1 MSEITIGRLRGGY
14 CVSWTENGKRRR
26 YQLAARGRKEAE
38 AEGRDKYLKEQH
50 TRGESTIASLW
61 AGYIEHLGAKKSA
74 TNLKWTGVAV
84 LAHFGA
90 LRPDQLTIAD
100 SRAYAA
106 KRKKDGRKQG
116 TIHTELSHL
125 RNCMNWAYKK
135 AGAINRVP
143 PIEVPS
149 APDTDVKPLTDTEV
163 QSIVANC
170 EAPHVRLAVILLM
183 TTGGRIGAILDRT
196 WDKIDFDRG
205 VIDLRLTDG
214 ETRKGRAVLP
224 MNALARTAL
233 QTAYAARQTEW
244 VIEYNAKPIKSI
256 RTGYAA
262 ALKRAGLS
270 GVHIHQIR
278 HTVAVRML
286 AAGKPI
292 EQVSQ
297 YLGHSNTSVTQKVY
311 ARFLPEHLS
320 DAADILNF
328 GMVGPKMG

>member
-1 MSEITIGRLRGGY
+1 MPEITIGRLRGGY
-14 CVSWTENGKRRR
+14 CVSWRDNGKRRR
-26 YQLAARGRKEAE
+26 YQLEARTRKEAE
-38 AEGRDKYLKEQH
+38 AEGRDKYLREQH
-50 TRGESTIASLW
+50 TQENITIATLW
-61 AGYIEHLGAKKSA
+61 AAYIEHLGEKPSAK
-74 TNLKWTGVAV
+74 TLGWTGKAV

-100 SRAYAA
+100 SRAYAI
-106 KRKKDGRKQG
+106 KRRADGRKEG

-125 RNCMNWAYKK
+125 RNCMNWAVKK
-135 AGAINRVP
+135 AGAIPRVP
-143 PIEVPS
+143 PIEVPP
-149 APDTDVKPLTDTEV
+149 APDTDVRPLSDVEI

-170 EAPHVRLAVILLM
+170 DAPHVRLAVILLM
-183 TTGGRIGAILDRT
+183 TTGGRVSSILDRT
-196 WDKIDFDRG
+196 WDKIDFERG
-205 VIDLRLTDG
+205 IIDLRLTDG
-214 ETRKGRAVLP
+214 VTRKGRAVLP

-233 QTAYAARQTEW
+233 QTAYAARQTEY
-244 VIEYNAKPIKSI
+244 VIEYNGRPIKSI

-262 ALKRAGLS
+262 ALRRAGLT
-270 GVHIHQIR
+270 GVRIHQIR

-328 GMVGPKMG
+328 GMAVPKKR

>member
-1 MSEITIGRLRGGY
+1 MPEITIGRLRGGY
-14 CVSWTENGKRRR
+14 CVSWRDNGKRRR
-26 YQLAARGRKEAE
+26 YQLAARTRKGAE
-38 AEGRDKYLKEQH
+38 AEGRDKYLREQH
-50 TRGESTIASLW
+50 PQENITVATLW
-61 AGYIEHLGAKKSA
+61 AAYIEHLGDKPSAK
-74 TNLKWTGVAV
+74 TLGWTGKAV

-100 SRAYAA
+100 SRAYTA
-106 KRKKDGRKQG
+106 KRRADGRKEG

-125 RNCMNWAYKK
+125 RNCMNWAAKK
-135 AGAINRVP
+135 AGAISRVP

-149 APDTDVKPLTDTEV
+149 APDTDVRPLTDAEI

-170 EAPHVRLAVILLM
+170 DAPHVRLAVILLM
-183 TTGGRIGAILDRT
+183 TTGGRVSSILDRT
-196 WDKIDFDRG
+196 WDKIDFERG
-205 VIDLRLTDG
+205 IIDLRLTDG
-214 ETRKGRAVLP
+214 VTRKGRAVLP

-233 QTAYAARQTEW
+233 QTAYAARQTEY
-244 VIEYNAKPIKSI
+244 VIEYNSKPIKSI

-262 ALKRAGLS
+262 ALRRAGLY
-270 GVHIHQIR
+270 GVRIHQIR

-320 DAADILNF
+320 DAADILTF
-328 GMVGPKMG
+328 GMVGPNHG